1 MLKTQII
8 DVSRSAIITDP
19 EAFYENLMS
28 TGQEDAPEKTMPIVA
43 YEGYNFLP
51 TVYGYRSYFD
61 VTPKVDIQALPSKCD
76 KLINFQ
82 LSDYSNFLIALT
94 ESGIYSNPGKVSN
107 AAWTLEVSKTA
118 PPVGQYKEWTY
129 CVIENKL
136 YMYRQG
142 DSTAHVKSNIPA
154 SSITTLTP
162 SFLNMSGQMG
172 IFRANGRLGFW
183 DSANSISWSSLFD
196 KTDFT
201 PAIET
206 LAGNVTFNDVLGR
219 IVSIK
224 ASGSGFVIYS
234 TKNIVGAAYSTG
246 GSILFDAKTIA
257 ETAGIW
263 SSKQVCTGVLDTEH
277 YAYTNTGIKHI
288 IGAEKVENAFA
299 PVYDFLKES
308 RDPVYLDFLQGR
320 YLFINVINPAYI
332 DGYVTFKQ
340 VDVPVYTVRLLYDG
354 GECTVSPPAQVD
366 GVDLTQALEKDI
378 ISGLTSGMY
387 AQWNASGSKL
397 IPSRTPSP
405 MSPYQL
411 DDPFTPEDDHPYAG
425 NSNPLYTTEELID
438 ARDNGYWISKF
449 SVDNTTPSAL
459 ALGWHDAP
467 RGTGRTD
474 AELTRMKG
482 RQTHEWN
489 EYYSLVNNLI
499 ASIGTLGS
507 RVDVVYEGII
517 KSMSDSNIP
526 FPTVDTGWVEI
537 GTIVDPS
544 TTVLTENFYGVGTY
558 SPSYEYKNVYSK
570 EFPVERRAIESH
582 YSSGLVYAV
591 VFSKQDYGEDPTF
604 YASEPWLVDSNT
616 VYDNTIHGM
625 HYFLM
630 SEEQRLAQWESLK
643 SQILSMFPFPSSIT
657 WNGHTFP
664 VDSVVVVYDAA
675 SRGWLNTAA
684 ASEGERSYLIEAR
697 ATGNWGF
704 GVETLAHNRAI
715 YLIPAGERGKSVNYS
730 LRVNS
735 SRSRSPIESK
745 LTANQNVLDWGIYTV
760 EAPPTGFNW
769 STNQQT
775 VGSDATF
782 VLSPTLPP
790 LAGLSYPGATFLLQD
805 ASPAAIFPDFAGALV
820 YDTYLQKWGKMKA
833 SFRALIDYSSLNSN
847 NNGSISYSNFGLDA
861 GILDS
866 SGFVKLFST
875 ECTDSKIRYGKFAMS
890 RQGFTSIEYIE
901 IKFRKPFTGTIQVD
915 TSLDGRS
922 IHSSLTQSEDFVG
935 VGIVKLT
942 PDYSGKWFIVT
953 IIGKFDI
960 RSIEFTGR
968 PSGIR

>member
-1 MLKTQII
+1 MLKTQIV

-19 EAFYENLMS
+19 EAFYENLMA

-61 VTPKVDIQALPSKCD
+61 VTPKVDIQALPSRCD

-94 ESGIYSNPGKVSN
+94 ETGIYSNPGKVSN

-142 DSTAHVKSNIPA
+142 DSTAHVKSNVPA

-196 KTDFT
+196 KADFT
-201 PAIET
+201 PTIET

-288 IGAEKVENAFA
+288 VGAEKVENAFA
-299 PVYDFLKES
+299 PVYDFLKEA

-332 DGYVTFKQ
+332 NGYVTFEQ
-340 VDVPVYTVRLLYDG
+340 VDVPVYTVRLLYNG
-354 GECTVSPPAQVD
+354 GECTVSPPAQIQ

-378 ISGLTSGMY
+378 ISGLTYGMY

-411 DDPFTPEDDHPYAG
+411 DDPFTPEDDYPYAG
-425 NSNPLYTTEELID
+425 NNNPLYTEAELID

-467 RGTGRTD
+467 LGTGRTD

-489 EYYSLVNNLI
+489 EYYSLVNDLI
-499 ASIGTLGS
+499 TEINTLS
-507 RVDVVYEGII
+507 
-517 KSMSDSNIP
+517 
-526 FPTVDTGWVEI
+526 PTVTYKYPAGAFSLSALDNLLSTVDSGWVEL
-537 GTIVDPS
+537 GTLPDPS
-544 TTVLTENFYGVGTY
+544 TTTLTEAFSGVGTY
-558 SPSYEYKNVYSK
+558 SPSYEYKNVYNK
-570 EFPVERRAIESH
+570 KIPIERRTVTSDAGPSVYKTYGFQIPYGS
-582 YSSGLVYAV
+582 YVIGDLIQKSWLDSYLGVSSVL
-591 VFSKQDYGEDPTF
+591 D
-604 YASEPWLVDSNT
+604 
-616 VYDNTIHGM
+616 
-625 HYFLM
+625 
-630 SEEQRLAQWESLK
+630 
-643 SQILSMFPFPSSIT
+643 SSIPIIPITNDNPTVNQVT
-657 WNGHTFP
+657 WNNFITYVTSKLPATMSDGFGNTHGIS
-664 VDSVVVVYDAA
+664 SVVVQENGYNGFIRLDIAMSITGKYYGLWHIGGYDVYTT
-675 SRGWLNTAA
+675 LETI
-684 ASEGERSYLIEAR
+684 IEVR
-697 ATGNWGF
+697 I
-704 GVETLAHNRAI
+704 LPQYKR
-715 YLIPAGERGKSVNYS
+715 KQSS
-730 LRVNS
+730 DSQLRVTS
-735 SRSRSPIESK
+735 AVSMSPIESK

-790 LAGLSYPGATFLLQD
+790 LAGISYPGATFLLQD

-833 SFRALIDYSSLNSN
+833 SFRALIDYSPLNSN
-847 NNGSISYSNFGLDA
+847 NNGSIVYSNFGLDA
-861 GILDS
+861 GILNS
-866 SGFVKLFST
+866 SGFVKLFSS

-942 PDYSGKWFIVT
+942 PDYSGRWFIVT

-968 PSGIR
+968 PAGIR